1 MLFVCLLQTIF
12 SRRMRGR
19 VRGGGNPVGG
29 ASVGFSSHSHAKF
42 VNQLMRESRF
52 RVREGEGEVGR
63 VREGEGE
70 VGREIP

>member
-1 MLFVCLLQTIF
+1 MMFVFVCCDDVCVCLLQTIF

-52 RVREGEGEVGR
+52 RVREREKGRLEGR
-63 VREGEGE
+63 
-70 VGREIP
+70 